1 MEPLS
6 TSDKTQPVRLRMGKG
21 IAGTEPKTSI
31 QVFDDVCA
39 KYGDKPALHQKVLS
53 AGASAKDTPWT
64 TWTWNEY
71 RKNVDD
77 FAKSLI
83 SLGFE
88 RFDIINIIGF
98 NSPEWLF
105 SNFGAIM
112 AGGIAAG
119 VYATNG
125 PEACKYQAEHSEA
138 RVVVVEGVKQLQKY
152 YSIGKKL
159 PKLKAVVMYGPD
171 SVPEEASGEVGVP
184 VYSFAEF
191 LELGKGVADSE
202 LQARVEAQKPNE
214 VTTLIYTSGTT
225 GMPKAV
231 MITHDNTTWT
241 AKTHLTTMA
250 TVDNNDHMISYLPL
264 SHIAAQ
270 MLDLYCPLETGLQIW
285 FAQPDALKGSLG
297 ATLKEVRPTIFF
309 GVPRVWEK
317 IYAKM
322 QEVAKSSTGIKK
334 KLSTWAKKKSTKYWD
349 AHQYGGNEKAPS
361 FWGIASKL
369 LGKVRLALGLD
380 RCVAFYVSAAP
391 IEVKIIE
398 YFASVDIP
406 IFDLFGQS
414 ESTGPHTCNKYGA
427 WKIGT
432 MGRPL
437 PGTETKVDPNTGEMI
452 FSGRHVFAGY
462 MGMPDKTKETIDE
475 DGFLHTGDVVKIDDC
490 LQDGVEGTGFVT
502 ITGRIKELIITAG
515 GENVAPVLIEEAMKD
530 AMPALS
536 NCMVIGDKRKFLSI
550 VFCLQVEVSTET
562 GVASNKL
569 TGAALETSKK
579 IGSSAVTTTEAM
591 KCDKWKK
598 YLDEGMAAA
607 NEKAISRA
615 QRVAKWALLE
625 TDFTEPGGELTPTL
639 KLKRSVAADKHS
651 SVIEG
656 LYR

>member
-1 MEPLS
+1 
-6 TSDKTQPVRLRMGKG
+6 MGEG
-21 IAGTEPKTSI
+21 FAGKEPKTSI
-31 QVFDDVCA
+31 QVFDEVCA

-53 AGASAKDTPWT
+53 AGKSAKDTPWT

-98 NSPEWLF
+98 NAPEWVF
-105 SNFGAIM
+105 ANYGAIM

-125 PEACKYQAEHSEA
+125 PEACKYQAEHSGA
-138 RVVVVEGVKQLQKY
+138 KVIVVEGVKQLEKY
-152 YSIGKKL
+152 YSISKDL
-159 PKLKAVVMYGPD
+159 PELKALVMYGPD
-171 SVPEEASGEVGVP
+171 SVPEEAKGKLGVP
-184 VYSFAEF
+184 LYSFAEF
-191 LELGKGVADSE
+191 MELGKNVSDTE
-202 LQARVEAQKPNE
+202 LKARGDAQKPNE

-241 AKTHLTTMA
+241 AQAQLATMA
-250 TVDNNDHMISYLPL
+250 KVDNNDHMISYLPL

-270 MLDLYCPLETGLQIW
+270 MLDLYCPLATGLQLW

-322 QEVAKSSTGIKK
+322 QEVAKSTTGIKK
-334 KLSTWAKKKSTKYWD
+334 KLSTWAKGKATKYWD
-349 AHQYGGNEKAPS
+349 THQYGGSQKKPS
-361 FWGIASKL
+361 FYGVAGKL
-369 LGKVRLALGLD
+369 LGKVKVALGLD
-380 RCVAFYVSAAP
+380 RCVACYVGAAP

-398 YFASVDIP
+398 YFASIDIP
-406 IFDLFGQS
+406 IFDLFGAS
-414 ESTGPHTCNKYGA
+414 ECTGPHTTNTKDA

-432 MGRPL
+432 CGRPL
-437 PGTETKVDPNTGEMI
+437 PGTQTKTDPSTGELVL
-452 FSGRHVFAGY
+452 SGRNVFAGY
-462 MGMPDKTKETIDE
+462 MGMPDKTAETIDE
-475 DGFLHTGDVVKIDDC
+475 EGFYHSGDVVKIDDC
-490 LQDGVEGTGFVT
+490 LIDGVAGTGFMT

-515 GENVAPVLIEEAMKD
+515 GENVAPVLIEDAMKG

-550 VFCLQVEVSTET
+550 LFCLQVEIDPAT

-569 TGAALETSKK
+569 TGVALDTSKE

-598 YLDEGMAAA
+598 YLDDGMAAA
-607 NEKAISRA
+607 NGKAISRA
-615 QRVAKWALLE
+615 QKVAKWAMLE

-639 KLKRSVAADKHS
+639 KLKRSVAAEKYS

-656 LYR
+656 IYA